1 MEWKDIVLTLGLSLI
16 FGLPT
21 LGFGMYWTAEFL
33 GLKVDRR
40 KQALAQGDTGHL
52 QEQLQALQQRVAELE
67 QSGERV
73 LELENQI
80 DFLHRLLERP
90 DEPMLLPQGT
100 GGRRESSRSGLP

>member
-33 GLKVDRR
+33 GLKVERA
-40 KQALAQGDTGHL
+40 KQALSAGDTKRI

-73 LELENQI
+73 LELENQV

-90 DEPMLLPQGT
+90 DDAMLLPQSTGT
-100 GGRRESSRSGLP
+100 RRGSTVPA